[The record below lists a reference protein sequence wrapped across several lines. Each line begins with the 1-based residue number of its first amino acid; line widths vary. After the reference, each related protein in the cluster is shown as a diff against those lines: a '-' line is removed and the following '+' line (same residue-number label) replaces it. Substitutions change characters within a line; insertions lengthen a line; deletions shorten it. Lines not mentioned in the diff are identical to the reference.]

1 MSFDKTRDHQRLEI
15 RLIMCKPLIE
25 YFMHPHLDASLKN
38 TLNIYLVWKAK
49 KKKKNTWQ
57 WYTVVFLEALQCFF
71 GNLVPFLFPHIFL
84 QFPFPCCYFR
94 WRSFLG
100 RLSCAF
106 LSCFPLMVVMF
117 IKLILCARSSWCY
130 FNQITGI

>member
-49 KKKKNTWQ
+49 KKQKHL
-57 WYTVVFLEALQCFF
+57 TVVHSCFF
-71 GNLVPFLFPHIFL
+71 GSSAVLFWKFGAIFIPSYISTIPFSLLLF
-84 QFPFPCCYFR
+84 
-94 WRSFLG
+94 
-100 RLSCAF
+100 
-106 LSCFPLMVVMF
+106 
-117 IKLILCARSSWCY
+117 
-130 FNQITGI
+130 